1 MLMEQIRSALINV
14 VAQISDA
21 VIADL
26 ADKGAEE
33 PNTRGFAETVPTPCT
48 DGAAGPD
55 DNWRDRDARNM
66 ALHLTNPEHT
76 IERRINEAKQ
86 IAEFISFGRTPP
98 TVIGSGAIDKVGRG
112 PSADLAGS
120 ASR

>member
-1 MLMEQIRSALINV
+1 MLMEQIRGALINV

-33 PNTRGFAETVPTPCT
+33 PNTRGFAEDAPVPCA

-55 DNWRDRDARNM
+55 DNWRIREARNS
-66 ALHLTNPEHT
+66 AFHFTNPEHT
-76 IERRINEAKQ
+76 IERRIHDAKQ
-86 IAEFISFGRTPP
+86 IAEFISFGAMPAEVPQVDKNAKT
-98 TVIGSGAIDKVGRG
+98 TVSARGCPGSR
-112 PSADLAGS
+112 
-120 ASR
+120 